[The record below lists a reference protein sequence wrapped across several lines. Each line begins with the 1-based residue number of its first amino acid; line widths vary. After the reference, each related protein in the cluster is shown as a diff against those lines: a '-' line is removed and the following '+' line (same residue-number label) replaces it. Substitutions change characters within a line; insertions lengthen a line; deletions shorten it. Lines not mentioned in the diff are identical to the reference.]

1 MLLNFNIEYSSLPGE
16 NIVLRFIEK
25 KKDGFSEINLH
36 YKDELHW
43 AGTINTNEFEVKKN
57 FLYDVILK
65 NTDLSISEKKLI
77 SGNIKWKNKQGEEL
91 QIEYKKILENAY
103 PKLANTKPFKKVFKL
118 KKSGAKKE
126 CSLKKATHI
135 FNVNYAALHKN
146 NFLCLTGSAAK
157 MNLFNAE
164 NPIFFK
170 QKKNNVASLKL
181 NLKKEKF
188 PIEYKIGIYD
198 DVQKRMID
206 YEPGANH
213 IIYEVSEKGA
223 KTIINHQYNFDKL
236 LWKGAGINIPV
247 FSIRTATSWGSGDFR
262 DLHLMIDYAAS
273 IGIKLIQLLP
283 VNDTTSTL
291 LDKDSYPYSAI
302 SSFALHPKLLCV
314 QKLAYAMSEEIFA
327 HEKAEIERLNN
338 LFFCDHAGVIKLK
351 FAVLQRIFA
360 SHKNDFLNDPDWFSY
375 FELNREWLMPYAAF
389 CVLRD
394 KYGTLK
400 YDEWEAY
407 ANYNED
413 EIAAFVEPSSEN
425 YDDILFWYFIQY
437 HLHIQLKSASEYAH
451 KKAVILKA
459 DLPIGVGRYS
469 VDTWVNP
476 HLFHLDMQAGA
487 PPDAFSTLGQNW
499 SFPTYNIGQMALD
512 KFDWFKKRMQQL
524 EKYFDAVRI
533 DHVLGLFRIWTI
545 PCNQMN
551 GTMGVFTPAI
561 PANKDNMIH
570 AGLAFDYN
578 RLCQPFITHELLQ
591 QLFGMD
597 MTVIKEIFFDN
608 DYRFR
613 NELND
618 QQKIAE
624 YFLLHPLYA
633 KYEQSLFELIAN
645 VILFRDAVNMNGFHF
660 RINMA
665 QTHSFNNLPYD
676 QQIVLKN
683 LYTKYFYEWQN
694 ELWKIEGTARLKMM
708 KEATSMLLCAEDLG
722 MVPDFTEEV
731 LHSLD
736 IISLQVQQMPKDINS
751 TFSDTATANYESVVM
766 PATHDMEP
774 IRLWWEKNKE
784 LAQVFYNTVLNEHGY
799 APYFCEPWVCKKI
812 IEKHLQSPAMWS
824 IFLLQDLL
832 SINGNVRRANPAEE
846 RINDPSNADNV
857 WNYRMHISVEDLMKQ
872 DEFNEEV
879 RGMIIGNGR

>member
-16 NIVLRFIEK
+16 NLVLRFIEK
-25 KKDGFSEINLH
+25 NKDNTTEINLY
-36 YKDELHW
+36 YKDEMHW
-43 AGTINTNEFEVKKN
+43 EGTVNKNDYALKAN
-57 FLYDVILK
+57 FLYDVILRK
-65 NTDLSISEKKLI
+65 DDFSIPEKKLI
-77 SGNIKWKNKQGEEL
+77 SSNIKL
-91 QIEYKKILENAY
+91 KKVVGDEIFIKHKTILPNSY
-103 PKLANTKPFKKVFKL
+103 PKFAKTKPFKKIFKE
-118 KKSGAKKE
+118 KFIGSKKE
-126 CSLKKATHI
+126 CTLNKATHI
-135 FNVNYAALHKN
+135 FKVNYPALGKN
-146 NFLCLTGSAAK
+146 KFICLTGSANK
-157 MNLFNAE
+157 MNLFDAE
-164 NPIFFK
+164 NPIIFK
-170 QKKNNVASLKL
+170 QNKDNIASIRL
-181 NLKKEKF
+181 NLSKEKF
-188 PIEYKIGIYD
+188 PIEYKLGIYD
-198 DVQKRMID
+198 DTEKRIID
-206 YEPGANH
+206 YETGGNNA
-213 IIYEVSEKGA
+213 IYELPDKGT
-223 KTIINHQYNFDKL
+223 KTFINHQYNFDKF

-262 DLHLMIDYAAS
+262 DLHLMADYAS
-273 IGIKLIQLLP
+273 FIGVKLIQLLP

-302 SSFALHPKLLCV
+302 SSIALHPKLLSV
-314 QKLAYAMSEEIFA
+314 QKLAHSLSEEIFA

-338 LFFCDHAGVIKLK
+338 LSFCDHAGVINLK
-351 FAVLQRIFA
+351 FAVLKRIFTA
-360 SHKNDFLNDPDWFSY
+360 YKNDFINDENWFPY
-375 FELNREWLMPYAAF
+375 FEENREWLVPYAAF

-394 KYGTLK
+394 KYGSLK
-400 YDEWEAY
+400 FDEWEEY

-413 EIAAFVEPSSEN
+413 EIALFVDPTSEN
-425 YDDILFWYFIQY
+425 YEEILFWYFIQY
-437 HLHIQLKSASEYAH
+437 NLHIQLTNATEHAH
-451 KKAVILKA
+451 KKGVILKA

-487 PPDAFSTLGQNW
+487 PPDAFSTVGQNW

-512 KFDWFKKRMQQL
+512 KFDWFTKRMQQL
-524 EKYFDAVRI
+524 EKYFAAVRI

-551 GTMGVFTPAI
+551 GTMGIFTPAI
-561 PANKDNMIH
+561 PANKDNMIN

-578 RLCQPFITHELLQ
+578 RLCVPFITEELLQ
-591 QLFGMD
+591 ELFGMD
-597 MTVIKEIFFDN
+597 LPFIKETFFDS
-608 DYRFR
+608 DYKFR
-613 NELND
+613 NDFND

-624 YFLLHPLYA
+624 YFKLYPLYA
-633 KYEQSLFELIAN
+633 KHEQHLFELIAN
-645 VILFRDAVNMNGFHF
+645 VILFRDSVNMNGYHF

-665 QTHSFNNLPYD
+665 QTHSFKNLPYE

-683 LYTKYFYEWQN
+683 LYTKYFYESQN

-736 IISLQVQQMPKDINS
+736 IISLQVQQMPKHINS

-784 LAQVFYNTVLNEHGY
+784 LAQLFYNNVLQEHGY

-879 RGMIIGNGR
+879 RGMIKGNGR